1 MNPTLRQMRAFVAL
15 AKTGNF
21 TLAAQYMHVTQ
32 SALSGLIKELE
43 QTLGVRVV
51 DRSTRRVSLTD
62 TGNELYPLFSQ
73 MIADLDRALA
83 NIADQAQLKKGIVR
97 VAVPQLMACT
107 LLPQVIAAWRLR
119 YPDIGISLS
128 DSPVEAVTT
137 RVLSGETDFGI
148 GPERDNAP
156 QLEARELMEMPF
168 EAVVPP
174 DHPLA
179 QHSRLAWS
187 DLAPYPLITLRGQFT
202 ERLLADIAH
211 GDGAKK
217 GGDKK
222 RTGDD
227 DKGDRQTGSLP
238 EVVLRPAQ
246 EVTYMTTALAMVAS
260 GLGITI
266 CMPYAAPLVDL
277 HGLRMLPL
285 AAPVL
290 TRRFFVYTREQRSL
304 SPAAAAFIAFLFDWV
319 GRVGNPA
326 GGLRRRA

>member
-1 MNPTLRQMRAFVAL
+1 MNPTLRQMRALVAL

-51 DRSTRRVSLTD
+51 DRSTRRIALTE

-73 MIADLDRALA
+73 MIDDLDRALA
-83 NIADQAQLKKGIVR
+83 NIADQAQLRKGIVR

-107 LLPQVIAAWRLR
+107 LLPQVIAAWRTR
-119 YPDIGISLS
+119 YPDIRISLS

-168 EAVVPP
+168 EAVLPT
-174 DHPLA
+174 DHALA
-179 QHSRLAWS
+179 QRRRLGWS
-187 DLAPYPLITLRGQFT
+187 DLAAHPLITLRGQFT
-202 ERLLADIAH
+202 ERLLADM
-211 GDGAKK
+211 GRGSGNGSGNGGAVASTA
-217 GGDKK
+217 GS
-222 RTGDD
+222 TG
-227 DKGDRQTGSLP
+227 TLHEP
-238 EVVLRPAQ
+238 TLRPAH

-260 GLGITI
+260 GLGVTV
-266 CMPYAAPLVDL
+266 CMPYAAPLVRL

-285 AAPVL
+285 DAPVL

-319 GRVGNPA
+319 GAADNPA
-326 GGLRRRA
+326 GALRARA